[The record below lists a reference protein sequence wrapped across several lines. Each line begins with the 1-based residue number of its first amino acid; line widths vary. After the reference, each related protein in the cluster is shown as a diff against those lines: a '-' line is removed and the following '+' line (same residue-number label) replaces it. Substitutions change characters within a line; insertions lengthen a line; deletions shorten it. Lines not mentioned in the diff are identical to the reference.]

1 MDNNNNQNM
10 DKEYYVIDI
19 MHILKSVLHRLWVII
34 LAGILAAGI
43 GFSYNSFI
51 VDPTYSSSIMLYVNN
66 SSISLNDVGISMS
79 YSDISASQSLVKT
92 YSVLLKNRTTLD
104 RVIEETGIPYNWVEV
119 YNMIEA
125 SSVNETEVMKVTVTT
140 TDPYEAQKI
149 ANGISKVLPQRV
161 TEIVEGTSMEVV
173 DSAIANTQKVAPNI
187 TRQTAIGFI
196 IGALVAMVIL
206 VIIALMDNT
215 IHDEDYVLK
224 TYDYPIL
231 AKVPD
236 LLESENRKY
245 GYNYYQSKKSSK

>member
-1 MDNNNNQNM
+1 MDNNNNQNIER
-10 DKEYYVIDI
+10 EYYVIDI
-19 MHILKSVLHRLWVII
+19 MHVLKSVVNRLWIII

-43 GFSYNSFI
+43 GFSYTSF
-51 VDPTYSSSIMLYVNN
+51 VVKPTYSASIMLYVNN

-104 RVIEETGIPYNWVEV
+104 RVIDETGVKYNWIEL

-125 SSVNETEVMKVTVTT
+125 SSVNETEVMRVTVTT

-187 TRQTAIGFI
+187 TRQTAISFV
-196 IGALVAMVIL
+196 IGAMAAAVIL

-224 TYDYPIL
+224 TYNYPIL

-236 LLESENRKY
+236 LLESESRKY